1 MRGLAS
7 DSLLIWITLLFVII
21 ELITYMGVSNSIKNS
36 RARRVFVVIYRATA
50 LFVLFM
56 WFFAY
61 GNIEKIKHT
70 ESYSLFYFV
79 NTLLILNYIPKI
91 VLSFFITIAFIIR
104 FSGFKRKIHIIVA
117 CGIIIW
123 FGLSLS
129 IIYGIFIERKIIAVE
144 NITVPISS
152 LPEELNGLK
161 IVQISDLHL
170 ASFNNNR
177 FLERCVKKVND
188 IQPDLLF
195 FTGDI
200 VNNHYREMFG
210 FESQMTDFEA
220 KYGKFAILG
229 NHDYGN
235 YADWKTPEDKL
246 YNNEKIKEMLIKAG
260 FNLLRNEACKL
271 EISGT
276 SLYVIGTEDWGH
288 REHHNYSNLDKAM
301 EYVDNESFRIL
312 LAHNPQQWREQI
324 LPETNIP
331 LTLSGHTHGGQAGFK
346 IAGMHFSFMQIIE
359 KNWGGLYHADNQY
372 LYVNRGL
379 GCVGALC
386 RVGMKPEI
394 TTITLK
400 SATKMR

>member
-7 DSLLIWITLLFVII
+7 DSLLIWITFLFIII
-21 ELITYMGVSNSIKNS
+21 ELITYMGVFNIIKNS
-36 RARRVFVVIYRATA
+36 RARRVFTVIYWATT
-50 LFVLFM
+50 LLVLFM
-56 WFFAY
+56 WFLAY
-61 GNIEKIKHT
+61 GNIEKIRHI
-70 ESYSLFYFV
+70 ESFSLFYFV
-79 NTLLILNYIPKI
+79 NTLLILNYMPKI
-91 VLSFFITIAFIIR
+91 VLSLFIAIAFIIR
-104 FSGFKRKIHIIVA
+104 FTGFKRKIHLIVT

-129 IIYGIFIERKIIAVE
+129 IIYGIFIERKMIAVE
-144 NITVPISS
+144 NITVSISS
-152 LPEELNGLK
+152 LPEELYGLK

-200 VNNHYREMFG
+200 VNNNYREMIG
-210 FESQMTDFEA
+210 FKSQLTDFEA

-235 YADWKTPEDKL
+235 YAAWKTPEDKS
-246 YNNEKIKEMLIKAG
+246 YNNEKIREMLIDAG

-271 EISGT
+271 DINGA

-288 REHHNYSNLDKAM
+288 RGYHNYSDLDKAM
-301 EYVDNESFRIL
+301 KCVDNESFRIL

-324 LPETNIP
+324 LPETDIP

-346 IAGMHFSFMQIIE
+346 IAGIHFSFMRIIE
-359 KNWGGLYHADNQY
+359 ENWGGLYHADNRY

-379 GCVGALC
+379 GCVGVLC

-400 SATKMR
+400 SATIMR